1 VIASLWWPSQMLVV
15 AALSPLADPYV
26 IRAVTGAATGHSA
39 WYSGDLVLLL
49 IGLPIAIRALLR
61 GELLPALR
69 HPATPF
75 FVAYTAVAV
84 ISALVNRV
92 PPVVAAAGIG
102 VTLDGIA
109 IFYLVRMI
117 GPDER
122 FLKRVIAI
130 FVGIMVFAGLLAI
143 GQVVLAPDL
152 LGFRAF
158 AGDFGEGGR
167 ATAFLGNPNQLAP
180 LLALAMPFP
189 LLALPDAQR
198 RRDRVLLLLVG
209 LILAIAFW
217 LTFSRAAWTAFVLAL
232 ALVAARFNRRGLAIA
247 VTIGILA
254 LATAM
259 ALPRNLAVQGDPK
272 YASLQD
278 PDVVDA
284 TIGRLGAIGAGN
296 DLRVIFLQEGLPI
309 AAENPVVGVGPG
321 RYGGAAANVFGTP
334 VYARYGISLHGFHT
348 VHDYW
353 LHLLVE
359 VGVLGAGAVL
369 VAIVLVARGLWRA
382 VPRLTGSSRTI
393 VLAVSIGLI
402 AFSINSLAE
411 MLLEGNTP
419 SFVLWLLVG
428 LGSLLAD
435 RALSE
440 PA

>member
-1 VIASLWWPSQMLVV
+1 
-15 AALSPLADPYV
+15 
-26 IRAVTGAATGHSA
+26 
-39 WYSGDLVLLL
+39 
-49 IGLPIAIRALLR
+49 
-61 GELLPALR
+61 
-69 HPATPF
+69 
-75 FVAYTAVAV
+75 
-84 ISALVNRV
+84 
-92 PPVVAAAGIG
+92 
-102 VTLDGIA
+102 
-109 IFYLVRMI
+109 
-117 GPDER
+117 
-122 FLKRVIAI
+122 
-130 FVGIMVFAGLLAI
+130 
-143 GQVVLAPDL
+143 
-152 LGFRAF
+152 
-158 AGDFGEGGR
+158 
-167 ATAFLGNPNQLAP
+167 
-180 LLALAMPFP
+180 
-189 LLALPDAQR
+189 
-198 RRDRVLLLLVG
+198 
-209 LILAIAFW
+209 
-217 LTFSRAAWTAFVLAL
+217 
-232 ALVAARFNRRGLAIA
+232 
-247 VTIGILA
+247 
-254 LATAM
+254 M